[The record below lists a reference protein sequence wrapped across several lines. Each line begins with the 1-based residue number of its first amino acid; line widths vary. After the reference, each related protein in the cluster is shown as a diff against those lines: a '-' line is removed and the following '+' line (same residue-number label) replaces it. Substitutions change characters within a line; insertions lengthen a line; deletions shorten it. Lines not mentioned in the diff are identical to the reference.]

1 MNMIDPQLIAWLAT
15 LCVGGSYVFQIMKA
29 YQSHHLEDV
38 SWLFLCVIS
47 LGNMLWIYY
56 GYLRHDMTFF
66 IANIVIASLVL
77 LLITMKISFQFS
89 GTQKVK

>member
-1 MNMIDPQLIAWLAT
+1 MIDPQLIAWLAT
-15 LCVGGSYVFQIMKA
+15 ACVGGSYVFQIMKA
-29 YQSHHLEDV
+29 YQSRHLEDV

-66 IANIVIASLVL
+66 VANIVIASLVIV
-77 LLITMKISFQFS
+77 LILMKLSFQLS
-89 GTQKVK
+89 RSDRMK